1 MDKEFWIQ
9 VLSYIIG
16 TIIFLMLKWK
26 YEGKEAITTEI
37 LKQELEYKERG
48 LGALKKKAVQE
59 FVSKLPKHIK
69 IFIKEDTIDIIVREL
84 QPIFKKI
91 KGEKENGN
99 NETNNTPII

>member
-37 LKQELEYKERG
+37 LKQELEYKEKG

-59 FVSKLPKHIK
+59 FVPKHIK
-69 IFIKEDTIDIIVREL
+69 IFINEDTIDIIVREL

-99 NETNNTPII
+99 NKTNNTSII

>member
-37 LKQELEYKERG
+37 LTK
-48 LGALKKKAVQE
+48 
-59 FVSKLPKHIK
+59 
-69 IFIKEDTIDIIVREL
+69 KEDWEI
-84 QPIFKKI
+84 
-91 KGEKENGN
+91 
-99 NETNNTPII
+99 

>member
-26 YEGKEAITTEI
+26 YEGKEAITT
-37 LKQELEYKERG
+37 
-48 LGALKKKAVQE
+48 GALKKKAVQE

-69 IFIKEDTIDIIVREL
+69 IFINEDTIDIIVREL

-99 NETNNTPII
+99 NETNNTPLI